1 MINVIYLQQAY
12 KRREITEVKWIN
24 SNINLVDAITKSKP
38 CLALTQLININ
49 IVQLKAIGWVKQT
62 DTNP

>member
-12 KRREITEVKWIN
+12 KRREITEVKWID
-24 SNINLVDAITKSKP
+24 SNINLVDAIIKSKP